1 MKRFSEFLKEEIDL
15 RGNTGIPDDFMRNS
29 DRQAERNLGVRV
41 DDERQMMGRDGL
53 GSQIMGLIQQS
64 GQIMMGN
71 GRLNPTQLEERWVK
85 LEELAKNIVLDE
97 FNDILEASEK
107 PVELLIKLIRPWL
120 RQSVV
125 GEMPEMGDL
134 EASAPDEV
142 IRDNELKKSV
152 DKKKLLNAINQGY
165 AKSTKNIIQAST
177 RVRPALA
184 EIFGADADRIYNLW
198 LQTTEVAN
206 KMDWVIPIEAKGE
219 MMKNAPQ
226 GMAGACQVK
235 WEKEEDKDKEEQEE
249 KEFKLEDETQDETQD
264 QPQSEE
270 EMDDFTKIVIKAV
283 GVDFPMLLHE
293 AIKGIFQ
300 LLQSGAIKD
309 DEELAKLIAKN
320 TESFE
325 DESQDFRYGPV
336 AQKMLREFVLSCRD
350 CDRYTN
356 MDARIYAKLALDKD
370 RGGELTDGEFLEVTK
385 SIFACFDLVSTD
397 TLEFT
402 MNMEKFG
409 TSTAKTKIERMI
421 SDIVAAEREYEAE
434 LAKWEMEDQ
443 FSKNDNDYKEEDD
456 DVSDD
461 DDKDF
466 KSFLSDHDISGAK
479 DKEEKVNK
487 SDIEDADL
495 KNSDGDVIS
504 QNKLRDLIDDA
515 LDAGDYDEARRIGK
529 YIKEGKQIYLREADR
544 IEEYKKY
551 RRK

>member
-41 DDERQMMGRDGL
+41 DDERQMMGPNGL
-53 GSQIMGLIQQS
+53 GGQIMRLLQQS
-64 GQIMMGN
+64 GQIMMTSG
-71 GRLNPTQLEERWVK
+71 GRPLNPNQLEDRWVR
-85 LEELAKNIVLDE
+85 LEELAKNVVLDE
-97 FNDILEASEK
+97 IGEILEASEK

-120 RQSVV
+120 RQSVN
-125 GEMPEMGDL
+125 GEIPEMGDC

-142 IRDNELKKSV
+142 IRDQELKKSV
-152 DKKKLLNAINQGY
+152 DKKKLLNAITQGY
-165 AKSTKNIIQAST
+165 AKSTKRIMQESE
-177 RVRPALA
+177 RVQPALA
-184 EIFGADADRIYNLW
+184 EIFGADANRIYALW
-198 LQTTEVAN
+198 LQTTDVAD

-219 MMKNAPQ
+219 MMKDAPQ

-235 WEKEEDKDKEEQEE
+235 WEKEEDDEEKEE
-249 KEFKLEDETQDETQD
+249 KEFKLEDETQD

-270 EMDDFTKIVIKAV
+270 EMEDFTKIVIKAV

-293 AIKGIFQ
+293 AFKGIFQ

-325 DESQDFRYGPV
+325 DEAQDFRYGPV

-350 CDRYTN
+350 CNRYNN

-370 RGGELTDGEFLEVTK
+370 RGGELTDGEFLELTK
-385 SIFACFDLVSTD
+385 SIFTCFDLVNID
-397 TLEFT
+397 RAEFNL
-402 MNMEKFG
+402 NMEKFEA
-409 TSTAKTKIERMI
+409 SPAKRKIDAMI
-421 SDIVAAEREYEAE
+421 ADIIAAEREYEAE
-434 LAKWEMEDQ
+434 LAKWEMEDK
-443 FSKNDNDYKEEDD
+443 FSKGDNDYKEDD
-456 DVSDD
+456 DVADEDD
-461 DDKDF
+461 TEF
-466 KSFLSDHDISGAK
+466 KSYLSDMGISGAK
-479 DKEEKVNK
+479 DKKEEVEK

-504 QNKLRDLIDDA
+504 QSKLRDLIDDA
-515 LDAGDYDEARRIGK
+515 LDSGDYDEARRIGK

-544 IEEYKKY
+544 IEEFKKY
-551 RRK
+551 RR